1 MSSSVMNTDTKITN
15 KILVTE
21 HNIVFKQ
28 YMLKFQTHRTL
39 CRGTG
44 NAFPLRPAQHC
55 RSGSSGEESECPRG
69 KGESPSSFADITIIF
84 PGKI

>member
-28 YMLKFQTHRTL
+28 YILKLQAHGPLR
-39 CRGTG
+39 RGTW
-44 NAFPLRPAQHC
+44 NAFPLRPAQHW
-55 RSGSSGEESECPRG
+55 SSVSSGEESECPGGRA
-69 KGESPSSFADITIIF
+69 SHHRPLQT
-84 PGKI
+84 